1 MWNIK
6 EEDLDKF
13 RMTCNDR
20 LSPEGAT
27 GFMFGGILYS
37 SIAVFSIIVS
47 GDWDYCMVLLNI
59 GIVKLEVLLYAL
71 QVIFFILYLFPKATN
86 TCRIIIRT
94 SNGYYI
100 TYSFSC
106 F

>member
-6 EEDLDKF
+6 EEDLEKF
-13 RMTCNDR
+13 RMTCKDR

-37 SIAVFSIIVS
+37 SIAIFFMYLS
-47 GDWDYCMVLLNI
+47 GGWDYCIVLFNI

-71 QVIFFILYLFPKATN
+71 QVIFFILYLFPKAQFKFQKLQTLVVLLYAFQ
-86 TCRIIIRT
+86 I
-94 SNGYYI
+94 GD
-100 TYSFSC
+100 
-106 F
+106 

>member
-27 GFMFGGILYS
+27 GFMFGGILFS
-37 SIAVFSIIVS
+37 SIIIFSIVLS
-47 GDWDYCMVLLNI
+47 AGWDYCMLLFNI
-59 GIVKLEVLLYAL
+59 GIVKLEVLLYSL
-71 QVIFFILYLFPKATN
+71 QIILLIIYSFPKAQ
-86 TCRIIIRT
+86 
-94 SNGYYI
+94 
-100 TYSFSC
+100 FK
-106 F
+106 FQ